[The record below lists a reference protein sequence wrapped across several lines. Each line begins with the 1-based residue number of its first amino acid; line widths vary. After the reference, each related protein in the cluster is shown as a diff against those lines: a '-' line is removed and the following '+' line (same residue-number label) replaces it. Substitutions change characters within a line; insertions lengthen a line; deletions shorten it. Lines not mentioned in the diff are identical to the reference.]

1 MPRPSPER
9 ITPMPFLNS
18 GTIISCPDCDTG
30 LYMITKK
37 VTRDGQLEGSVKAL
51 VGMPEY
57 TRGSLASKRCP
68 HCKTGEWWYPPGT
81 VHTLQYGW
89 VA

>member
-1 MPRPSPER
+1 MPRPSPEYV
-9 ITPMPFLNS
+9 TPMSSLNS
-18 GTIISCPDCDTG
+18 GTVISCPDCGVG
-30 LYMITKK
+30 LYMLIKK
-37 VTRDGQLEGSVKAL
+37 VTRDGTFEGSVKAL

-57 TRGSLASKRCP
+57 VRGSIPKRCP

-81 VHTLQYGW
+81 VYTLQHGW